1 MTPEEILPDEML
13 RRIRDRAAG
22 YDQNNSFFHE
32 DLEELAAA
40 GYLKIFVPESDGG
53 LGLGLEAAAALQRR
67 LATAAPATALAVNM
81 HLVWTGVAHVLARR
95 GDGSLDF
102 VLKESGH
109 GEVFAFGISEPGNDS
124 MLFDSGTTAE
134 PQLDGGYSFT
144 GRKIFTSL
152 SPAWT
157 RLGIFG
163 KDGGA
168 REGSGELV
176 FGFIQRDAPGHETLN
191 DWDTLGMRASQSN
204 TTLLHGAMVPPE
216 RIFRKLPVG
225 PNQDPLIFAIFACF
239 ETLLAAVYT
248 GIAERA
254 FTLAVEAVKRRTSAK
269 YGAEAFRRT
278 RTSAGRLPTPPWQWI
293 PSSRIWRRWPVTWM
307 PWSITGR
314 SGFPSSWGSKC
325 GPRRTPGPSWT
336 WRYEFREAPAT
347 SGAPNSNG
355 CTAMC
360 WPGSSIPPMRNPRT
374 PQLPTRGLVRSKA
387 ETLEHWSGDPE
398 ITAVLLTRC
407 AVR

>member
-1 MTPEEILPDEML
+1 MTPEEILPDEL
-13 RRIRDRAAG
+13 LERIRIRAGG
-22 YDQNNSFFHE
+22 YDRDNSFFHE

-81 HLVWTGVAHVLARR
+81 HLVWTGVAHVLAAR
-95 GDGSLDF
+95 GDDSLAF
-102 VLKESGH
+102 VLKEAGN
-109 GEVFAFGISEPGNDS
+109 GEVFAFGISEAGNDS

-134 PQLDGGYSFT
+134 PQDDGGYSFT

-168 REGSGELV
+168 RDGDGELV
-176 FGFIQRDAPGHETLN
+176 FGFIQRDAPGHETLA

-204 TTLLHGAMVPPE
+204 TTLLQGAVVPPE

-248 GIAERA
+248 GIGERA
-254 FTLAVEAVKRRTSAK
+254 FVLAVEAVKRRTSAK
-269 YGAEAFRRT
+269 YG
-278 RTSAGRLPTPPWQWI
+278 
-293 PSSRIWRRWPVTWM
+293 
-307 PWSITGR
+307 GR
-314 SGFPSSWGSKC
+314 SFSQDPDIRWRIADAAMAMDSIQPQLASVARDVDALADHGAQWFPKFVGLKV
-325 GPRRTPGPSWT
+325 R
-336 WRYEFREAPAT
+336 AT
-347 SGAPNSNG
+347 ENARNMVDVAIRVSG
-355 CTAMC
+355 
-360 WPGSSIPPMRNPRT
+360 GSSYFH
-374 PQLPTRGLVRSKA
+374 GS
-387 ETLEHWSGDPE
+387 ELERLYRD
-398 ITAVLLTRC
+398 VLAGIFHPSNDESAHTTVANAWLGPLEG
-407 AVR
+407 